1 MNATHLY
8 DPSLKIK
15 KTSQDDLIKLQYTTV
30 TQVGWDIEDSSK
42 LGEKLLRGATTTEDL
57 G

>member
-30 TQVGWDIEDSSK
+30 TQVGWDIESSK